1 MENQNELRMRV
12 QKLHDAC
19 GIPYT
24 FISQYCEVSGSYIAL
39 WVRGERNLSERI
51 EEKVKQ
57 FITNIKKE
65 VEAV

>member
-1 MENQNELRMRV
+1 MENQNVMRMRV

-24 FISQYCEVSGSYIAL
+24 FISQYCGVSGSYIAL
-39 WVRGERNLSERI
+39 WVRGQRNLSQQV
-51 EEKVKQ
+51 EEKVKE
-57 FITNIKKE
+57 FIINTKKE